1 MIYPKVTAVITTY
14 NRFDYFLNALN
25 SVLNQDYP
33 NLEVIVI
40 NDGSDDDRYK
50 SFKYDERVEILH
62 IEKSSTPDWGGSRQ
76 PLRNI
81 GANKSTGKYLAF
93 LDDDDMWLPNKLKT
107 QVEALEKSEYKMSST
122 EGLYGE
128 GVFDKNTEYPLFNKV
143 RWFKYL
149 KRKYKGTNYIKGG
162 RFKQKSFPE
171 IWDYEFIKIHNCIAL
186 SSVVV
191 ERDIFIQLGGFRG
204 LPRLSDYDCW
214 LGMLQLTSSI
224 YIDEPLFYYDSN
236 HGDGRLYSK

>member
-1 MIYPKVTAVITTY
+1 MEYPKVSAVITTF

-25 SVLNQDYP
+25 SIYKQDYP
-33 NLEVIVI
+33 NLEIIAI
-40 NDGSDDDRYK
+40 NDGSEDERYK
-50 SFKYDERVEILH
+50 DHKYDKRVNIIH

-81 GANKSTGKYLAF
+81 AADKAKGKYLAF
-93 LDDDDMWLPNKLKT
+93 LDDDDLWLENKLHK
-107 QVEALEKSEYKMSST
+107 QIKALEESQYEMSST

-128 GVFDKNTEYPLFNKV
+128 GAYKEGQDYPLFNKV

-149 KRKYKGTNYIKGG
+149 KKKYRGTGYIKGG
-162 RFKQKSFPE
+162 RFTEKKFPE
-171 IWDYEFIKIHNCIAL
+171 VWDYDFIKIHNCIAL
-186 SSVVV
+186 SSTVVNR
-191 ERDIFIQLGGFRG
+191 ELFLKLGGFRG

-224 YIDEPLFYYDSN
+224 YIDEPLFYYDNN